1 MTRIEIIT
9 VRLSCPK
16 YESDVRRLFQEIGLK
31 QGTEVNEAVRLVLF
45 RCPEVSS
52 DWSIHLY
59 WETQRTVSEKTRIG
73 RTIAE
78 VLCAFGLVNHSV
90 WEQA

>member
-16 YESDVRRLFQEIGLK
+16 YESDVRKFFREIRLK
-31 QGTEVNEAVRLVLF
+31 QGAKANEVITSVLF
-45 RCPEVSS
+45 RCSEVSS
-52 DWSIHLY
+52 DWSIHLH
-59 WETQRTVSEKTRIG
+59 WETQQTDSEKTLIG

-90 WEQA
+90 WEHP